1 MLHSPTVSTCVQGFG
16 AVLYNFDKSRLI
28 KIHQFAETSG
38 KTCVFVLPMSRLMT
52 WAKYPFQTT
61 KRAII
66 RKFRGIEHL
75 LGSLCCFVIIM
86 VVLRG
91 DSTYKKVRNRQQWA
105 LLDFSRSSR
114 SRLLEPF
121 GATELTMNWND
132 KIRFIQ
138 EFHMT
143 DC

>member
-38 KTCVFVLPMSRLMT
+38 KTCVFVLPMSLLMT

-66 RKFRGIEHL
+66 RSVELNIYSAL
-75 LGSLCCFVIIM
+75 Y
-86 VVLRG
+86 VVLSLSWSCCGAIVHIRKLEI
-91 DSTYKKVRNRQQWA
+91 DSGG
-105 LLDFSRSSR
+105 LS
-114 SRLLEPF
+114 
-121 GATELTMNWND
+121 
-132 KIRFIQ
+132 
-138 EFHMT
+138 
-143 DC
+143 